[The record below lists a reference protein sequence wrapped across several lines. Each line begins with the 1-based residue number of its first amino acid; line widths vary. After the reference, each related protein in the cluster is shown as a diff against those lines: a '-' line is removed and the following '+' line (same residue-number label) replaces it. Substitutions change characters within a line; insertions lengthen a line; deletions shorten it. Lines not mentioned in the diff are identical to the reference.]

1 MTENTV
7 KYRLRG
13 KKSRFLGSFARGRL
27 MGGARKILESHT
39 KITA

>member
-1 MTENTV
+1 MKCRPREGE
-7 KYRLRG
+7 KPQ
-13 KKSRFLGSFARGRL
+13 RFLKSFVRGRL